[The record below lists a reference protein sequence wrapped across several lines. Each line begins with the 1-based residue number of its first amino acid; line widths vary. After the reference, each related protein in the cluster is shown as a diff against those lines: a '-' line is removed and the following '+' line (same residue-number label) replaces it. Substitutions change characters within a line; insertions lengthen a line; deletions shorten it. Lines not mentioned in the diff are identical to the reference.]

1 MRSRRIL
8 ILSNQPLF
16 AQAVRNLVESNGQ
29 MKVIGVRS
37 YDSHTIGQLKALR
50 PQIIVLGDEKDLPS
64 TILPTL
70 LDAMPGIRIIRL
82 TLDGNVIR
90 VYDCHHMIAHQAND
104 LVDAFDFLFD
114 RSKSTLI
121 SSSPPLSSVPRPR
134 KIIVASHAA
143 QKKKKLKTARLGNK
157 TQRTRTSRKEEMAQ
171 HK

>member
-29 MKVIGVRS
+29 MKVIGVRA
-37 YDSHTIGQLKALR
+37 YDSDTVGQLKVLR
-50 PQIIVLGDEKDLPS
+50 PHVIVLGDEKDLPS

-114 RSKSTLI
+114 GKSALI
-121 SSSPPLSSVPRPR
+121 ASSPTLLKVPRRR
-134 KIIVASHAA
+134 KIIVASHSP
-143 QKKKKLKTARLGNK
+143 QKKKKLKTTKRGNK
-157 TQRTRTSRKEEMAQ
+157 TKLTSTSRKEEMAQ
-171 HK
+171 R